1 MSKLGDSLRAQR
13 EKKGITLDQ
22 AAADTRIRE
31 KFLKALEDGD
41 YQSLPGAVYTKGFLR
56 NYAEYLDLQADELVV
71 LFHQERG
78 GQPEAPRSFQPMRP
92 VVHRSLIFT
101 PKVLLPVVVL
111 AGVVLFVGYLYY
123 QFTSFATPPRLDVT
137 DPPGDVI
144 ASQPDLLIRGVTV
157 ADGRITVR
165 AFPGQNAIT
174 DVRPATDGTFST
186 NVSLVQGANHIE
198 IEVLDAAGKVSRV
211 TRNVRLEVAATTP
224 PGPPPQLIVE
234 QPANG
239 AAFTNTPVQ
248 VSGRV
253 DRSITSL
260 QVNNIAVSVNPDGS
274 FTARYYLPAGPQ
286 SFRIVARNAAGGVV
300 EETRN
305 VVVSYTAAVVNVF
318 VRGGDAWLLAT
329 VDGAD
334 VAGTGRVYKDG
345 ETAVF
350 TGREVRL
357 RSGNAG
363 ATQVIYNGT
372 LIANLGRQGEVVD
385 RTFTAQ

>member
-1 MSKLGDSLRAQR
+1 MSKLGDTLRAQR
-13 EKKGITLDQ
+13 EKKGITLEQ

-56 NYAEYLDLQADELVV
+56 NYAEYLDLGTDELVST
-71 LFHQERG
+71 FHQERG

-92 VVHRSLIFT
+92 VVDRSLVFT
-101 PKVLLPVVVL
+101 PKVLVPAVVL

-123 QFTSFATPPRLDVT
+123 QFSSFATPPRLEVT

-144 ASQPDLLIRGVTV
+144 ASQADLLVRGVTV
-157 ADGRITVR
+157 PDGRITVR
-165 AFPGQNAIT
+165 AFPSQNAIT
-174 DVRPATDGTFST
+174 DVRPASDGTFST
-186 NVSLVQGANHIE
+186 SVALVQGANHIE

-211 TRNVRLEVAATTP
+211 TRNVRLEAAVTPP
-224 PGPPPQLIVE
+224 PGPPPQLVVE

-239 AAFTNTPVQ
+239 AAFTNTYVQ

-253 DRSITSL
+253 DRTITSL
-260 QVNNIAVSVNPDGS
+260 QINNIAVSVNPDGT
-274 FTARYYLPAGPQ
+274 FVTRYYLQAGPQ

-305 VVVSYTAAVVNVF
+305 VVVGYTAAVVNVF

-334 VAGTGRVYKDG
+334 VAGTGRIYKDG
-345 ETAVF
+345 ETVVF
-350 TGREVRL
+350 TGREVRI

-363 ATQVIYNGT
+363 ATSVIYNGT
-372 LIANLGRQGEVVD
+372 LIATLGRQGEVVE
-385 RTFTAQ
+385 RVFTAQ